1 MAKSKADGG
10 VNKAE
15 LIRQTARAMGKTVR
29 PRDIIAKLKEQGV
42 VVSSPQVSKTLKAAG
57 FQRKSRG
64 GKPAAA
70 KSAST
75 NGAAHRGSGRRGAAH
90 HGAAH
95 HGGVNKAQRIREV
108 AKALGKKVRP
118 RDIVSTL
125 ASEGIS
131 VSSGQVST
139 TLRAAGYRRR
149 RRGKRVHADGIA
161 SRGIASRHAGRSH
174 GGNGLSLES
183 LLAAKSLIQTAG
195 SIEVAEEAI
204 RAIKKLA

>member
-1 MAKSKADGG
+1 MAKSKADSG

-57 FQRKSRG
+57 FQRKSRR
-64 GKPAAA
+64 GKSAAA

-75 NGAAHRGSGRRGAAH
+75 NGAAHRGSARRGAA

-149 RRGKRVHADGIA
+149 RRGKRVHADGVA
-161 SRGIASRHAGRSH
+161 SRGVPSRHAGRSH
-174 GGNGLSLES
+174 GGHGLNLEA

-204 RAIKKLA
+204 RAIKKLV